1 MAAGPRKGK
10 SSARGKAAESA
21 GPLALTGWVL
31 FDWAT
36 QPFYTLVV
44 TFLFA
49 PYFVNGFIQEPA
61 LGATLWAY
69 ATGGAELIAA
79 LLAPILGSIADA
91 GFPRKPWIAGFSVLL
106 VAGLCGLWLAIPGQ
120 TGMAPLVL
128 LSFALATIGAE
139 LATVFNN
146 AMMTSLVSATRLGT
160 LSGIG
165 WATGYVGGLVSLVIV
180 AGLVVA
186 DPDTGK
192 TLLGLNPIMPV
203 DLATRADER
212 LVGPF
217 SALWYVIFVLPLFL
231 FTPDRPGSRA
241 AAPVKTGLNQL
252 FAGANDLYRNHRQVV
267 LFLLARMLYADGL
280 GAVFAFGGIYA
291 ASVFGWGASEL
302 GLFGIILTIA
312 GTIGAASGGVLDD
325 RLGSKRVIGWTLCL
339 FILASIG
346 VLSVDKT
353 HVLFVHPVEPKA
365 PGSTPFSSVGEQVYL
380 AFAILIGLASGP
392 IQAASR
398 TLLARLSP
406 PEKTTEFFGFFSFS
420 GKITAFT
427 APLAIGAVTAAT
439 GSQRI
444 GISTSVV
451 FLIAGLLL
459 LQRVRVK
466 ASD

>member
-1 MAAGPRKGK
+1 MAAGPPKGK
-10 SSARGKAAESA
+10 GRPEANAAEKA
-21 GPLALTGWVL
+21 GPLALSGWVM

-49 PYFVNGFIQEPA
+49 PYFVNGFIGDPA

-79 LLAPILGSIADA
+79 LLAPILGSIADT
-91 GFPRKPWIAGFSVLL
+91 GLPRKPWIAGFSVLL
-106 VAGLCGLWLAIPGQ
+106 VVGLCGLWLAVPGQ

-146 AMMTSLVSATRLGT
+146 AMMPSLVSGKRLGT

-165 WATGYVGGLVSLVIV
+165 WATGYVGGLVSLVLV
-180 AGLVVA
+180 AGFIVA

-192 TLLGLNPIMPV
+192 TLLGLKPIIPI
-203 DLATRADER
+203 DIATRADER

-217 SALWYVIFVLPLFL
+217 SALWYLIFVLPLFL
-231 FTPDRPGSRA
+231 FTPDRPGTRT
-241 AAPVKTGLNQL
+241 AAPVKAGLTQL
-252 FAGANDLYRNHRQVV
+252 IIGIKDLYRNHRQVA
-267 LFLLARMLYADGL
+267 LFLIARMLYADGL

-291 ASVFGWGASEL
+291 ATVFGWGASEL

-312 GTIGAASGGVLDD
+312 GTIGAATGGMFDD
-325 RLGSKRVIGWTLCL
+325 RFGSKRVIGWTLCL

-353 HVLFVHPVEPKA
+353 NVLFVHPVAPKLQGSA
-365 PGSTPFSSVGEQVYL
+365 PFASVGEQVYL

-398 TLLARLSP
+398 TLLARLTP
-406 PEKTTEFFGFFSFS
+406 PEKTTKFFGLFSFS
-420 GKITAFT
+420 GKITAFA
-427 APLAIGAVTAAT
+427 APLAIGVVTAAT
-439 GSQRI
+439 GSQRLGI
-444 GISTSVV
+444 GTSLV
-451 FLIAGLLL
+451 FLIGGLLL
-459 LQRVRVK
+459 LQRVK
-466 ASD
+466 